1 MSLVSLDAFINGT
14 FVSNPTGNAGR
25 LEIDNDLDLDITVL
39 RMDGSGRVADSKNID
54 RKKSRSIDVH
64 RGDALVVLN
73 KASSAWIRSIDVNQ
87 EFNGKVGIDA
97 SGLIALDDASF
108 ATPRVIGKI
117 PQGPTLVM
125 VGVGK
130 TNGRTLS
137 ESIFWRQ
144 GTPVFVPRGQTVT
157 ETISETTGTTMTE
170 SQTRTLGVE
179 LGISVTSEVDV
190 FFGKVSATLST
201 TFSSSTSFTRSFAVT
216 KSQTTSVATP
226 FPGKPDKD
234 VVVFRYQ
241 LIQIITVFKDGEVK
255 SQLENA
261 LPRFTLDTI
270 DQ

>member
-1 MSLVSLDAFINGT
+1 MSLGTLNAFIKGT

-25 LEIDNDLDLDITVL
+25 LEIDNDLDIDIQVL
-39 RMDGSGRVADSKNID
+39 TMDGSGLVADSKNID
-54 RKKSRSIDVH
+54 RKKSKSIDVR

-73 KASSAWIRSIDVNQ
+73 KASNAWIRSINVN
-87 EFNGKVGIDA
+87 EELDSKVGIEA
-97 SGLIALDDASF
+97 SDLIALDDASF
-108 ATPRVIGKI
+108 STPRVIGGI

-125 VGVGK
+125 VGIGK
-130 TNGRTLS
+130 ANGRTLS

-179 LGISVTSEVDV
+179 IGISVAAEVDV
-190 FFGKVSATLST
+190 FFGKVTATLSR

-241 LIQIITVFKDGEVK
+241 LIQLITVFKDGEVR

-261 LPRFTLDTI
+261 LPRFMLDTV